1 MIHSERQLTIFSP
14 IFWTIVE
21 ISPVNGSG
29 KVFLEHEL
37 DPIVVVAKERE
48 LLGHVLHLPLV
59 VEVAAHG
66 MVERL
71 KIIRAGGGHR
81 EAFPLALLPLNT
93 PAAQF
98 CLDLEHEFSL
108 LGLAGGWPPN
118 QTWGAAR
125 RR

>member
-1 MIHSERQLTIFSP
+1 M
-14 IFWTIVE
+14 
-21 ISPVNGSG
+21 NGSG
-29 KVFLEHEL
+29 KVFLEHKL
-37 DPIVVVAKERE
+37 DPVVIVAKEGE

-66 MVERL
+66 MVESL
-71 KIIRAGGGHR
+71 KVVRAGGGHG
-81 EAFPLALLPLNT
+81 EALHCLPLALLPLFT

-108 LGLAGGWPPN
+108 LGLAGSWTPN

-125 RR
+125 R